1 MNYSEFF
8 GICRSLSSKIKS
20 QDYDYLLD
28 SNVRYYE
35 TFKIISSYINKG
47 AKILSIGAGC
57 AYIEAIL
64 ASKFDCTVTV
74 VDFPKTIELNFD
86 YYKSLNIKSYGVDI
100 TNLDLSGFG
109 NDFDFVI
116 CLEVIE
122 HLNIPFTKLL
132 EKVTATVIHK
142 GKIIVS
148 TPNLGSL
155 WHLRNLILM
164 RPILANTE
172 LTFSQSCYENEGIHR
187 REYMP
192 SEIDVSFRK
201 CGYKTLL
208 TKFVM
213 NRKLKTKLDFI
224 QFPFYLVKRLRPTF
238 IMVAEKQ
245 SSVNQSQMTTH

>member
-1 MNYSEFF
+1 MKYSEFF
-8 GICRSLSSKIKS
+8 DICRSLSSKIKS

-28 SNVRYYE
+28 SNLRYYE
-35 TFKIISSYINKG
+35 TFKIISSYIDKG
-47 AKILSIGAGC
+47 AKVLSIGAGC
-57 AYIEAIL
+57 AYIEAVL

-86 YYKSLNIKSYGVDI
+86 YYKSLNIKGFGTDI
-100 TNLDLSGFG
+100 TNLNLSDFG
-109 NDFDFVI
+109 NNFDFVI

-122 HLNIPFTKLL
+122 HLNFPFTKLL
-132 EKVTATVIHK
+132 EKVTPTVTNK

-155 WHLRNLILM
+155 WHLRNLFFM
-164 RPILANTE
+164 RPILADAE

-192 SEIDVSFRK
+192 CEIDASFRK
-201 CGYKTLL
+201 CGYKTVL
-208 TKFVM
+208 TKFIM
-213 NRKLKTKLDFI
+213 NRKLKTRLDII

-238 IMVAEKQ
+238 IMLAEKVA
-245 SSVNQSQMTTH
+245 SC